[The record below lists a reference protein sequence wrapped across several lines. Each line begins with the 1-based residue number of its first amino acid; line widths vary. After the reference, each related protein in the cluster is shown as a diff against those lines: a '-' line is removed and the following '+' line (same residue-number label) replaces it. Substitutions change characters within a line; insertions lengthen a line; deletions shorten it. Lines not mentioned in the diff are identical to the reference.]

1 MGRGLADG
9 EGRDLSA
16 CDATRLGGSAPRR
29 VCLIS
34 CNHDAHV
41 GSLYG
46 GHLHA
51 RHRNRLDQWA
61 EAERRARRRQ
71 GVGSA
76 DSTRGAPRSEV
87 QTLRRRPT
95 ATGPGARVRYGG
107 GPPPGRAQIKKAK
120 NGIQPHERIRIP
132 RDTSRAGI
140 IILFTKTISAEQI
153 TIRFHRASLRPAYTR
168 TAQRP
173 GTAHAQPPTPSCC
186 RLPRRRCRRA
196 RSRAASP
203 PQPAAA
209 PRPVPPAACPETLAA
224 PHRGRRAQACG

>member
-61 EAERRARRRQ
+61 EAERARRRQ
-71 GVGSA
+71 GVGSSGLDA
-76 DSTRGAPRSEV
+76 RYSEERGPNPPSGDV
-87 QTLRRRPT
+87 QRRR
-95 ATGPGARVRYGG
+95 GQV
-107 GPPPGRAQIKKAK
+107 PGRAQIKKAK
-120 NGIQPHERIRIP
+120 NGIQPRAARGSLFYSQRQSQQNKLPSDSIALPSAPRIP
-132 RDTSRAGI
+132 GPRSDRGPRMRSRPRLAAVGFLGVAAGARDRAQHHLLSLQQLLAPCRRQLAQKLLQRLTEGGERRRVVEVRRE
-140 IILFTKTISAEQI
+140 LAEQ
-153 TIRFHRASLRPAYTR
+153 LR
-168 TAQRP
+168 
-173 GTAHAQPPTPSCC
+173 
-186 RLPRRRCRRA
+186 
-196 RSRAASP
+196 
-203 PQPAAA
+203 
-209 PRPVPPAACPETLAA
+209 
-224 PHRGRRAQACG
+224 